1 MKKLAVIGTGGVGG
15 YFGAKLL
22 KAGFDVTFVATPKS
36 AEIIYKNGLKVKSP
50 NGNIEFKNISVSSD
64 YSSVKDC
71 DAVFLCT
78 KSQNTKEVAKGIKP
92 YFKEN
97 SVIVSLQNGIE
108 NEEILSEILGKDR
121 VIPAQ
126 IYISVAS
133 PKAGIIEHGGSGEII
148 IGELDNKTTPR
159 LEELQKLLN
168 SASIPTKI
176 TNDYKKIL
184 WLKLLVNS
192 VYNGFSAVLG
202 DDFKKI
208 PFSQEGKTAFWEML
222 KEGQKVAIADG
233 INVEEKHLKKIMEMT
248 EEGNV
253 FFNYPSS
260 TLQDIKKHKP
270 LEIDYIQGAI
280 IRKGEKYHIETPMNK
295 LIWSLLKIKEEQG

>member
-36 AEIIYKNGLKVKSP
+36 AEIIKQKGLTVKSP
-50 NGNIEFKNISVSSD
+50 NGDMEFKQVSVSSD
-64 YSSVKDC
+64 YSSIKDS
-71 DAVFLCT
+71 DIVFLCT
-78 KSQNTKEVAKGIKP
+78 KSQNTKEIAQGIKP

-108 NEEILSEILGKDR
+108 NEEILSEILGKNR

-133 PKAGIIEHGGSGEII
+133 PSPGIVEHGGSGEII
-148 IGELDNKTTPR
+148 IGELDNKTTQR

-168 SASIPTKI
+168 SASIPTKM

-208 PFSQEGKTAFWEML
+208 PFSKEGKNAFWEML

-233 INVEEKHLKKIMEMT
+233 VNVEEKHLKKIMEMT

-260 TLQDIKKHKP
+260 TLQDIKKQKP

-295 LIWSLLKIKEEQG
+295 LIWSLLKIKEKQN